1 MQYPNAEIVIGLWQ
15 FSSDV
20 KKAAERLDKV
30 FPDPVVTTLA
40 DAIAHIEAGSGTPES
55 KRPVPVAV

>member
-1 MQYPNAEIVIGLWQ
+1 LWQ

-30 FPDPVVTTLA
+30 FSDPVVTTLA
-40 DAIAHIEAGSGTPES
+40 AAIECVDAGCGTPAS
-55 KRPVPVAV
+55 SPDLLMAS